1 MDFFIGFI
9 VGLFIGGWVGLGIAS
24 AIAISR
30 DKEAEERMNGDPDGC
45 DEAIKSAI
53 ETLKRQKHN
62 SRLDDETWQ
71 DDMYYDAQQYKAG
84 E

>member
-24 AIAISR
+24 AIVISR
-30 DKEAEERMNGDPDGC
+30 DKEAEERMNGDPDGSKAVAK
-45 DEAIKSAI
+45 DVI
-53 ETLKRQKHN
+53 ETLKRQKHI

-71 DDMYYDAQQYKAG
+71 DDMYYDARNG
-84 E
+84 EAEE